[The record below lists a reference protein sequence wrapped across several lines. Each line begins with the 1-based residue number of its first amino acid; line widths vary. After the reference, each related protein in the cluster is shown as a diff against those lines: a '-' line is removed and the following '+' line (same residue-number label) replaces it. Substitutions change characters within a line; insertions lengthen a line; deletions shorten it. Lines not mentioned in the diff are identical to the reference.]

1 MTRDARMMMMFEFFK
16 RSAHKYYGE
25 SPNFHDKDH
34 SRVILITIADK
45 GEADR
50 NAGTYSTGD
59 KRLSNFGKR
68 VAGFVTKQKYS
79 FKTVRIV
86 ETTIK
91 NSLKQQQKVFTTIK
105 TAYYSI
111 NTFTNTLMKGGINVS
126 NSLGRMTSLF
136 EGSP

>member
-1 MTRDARMMMMFEFFK
+1 MFEFFK

-79 FKTVRIV
+79 FKTVRNNEVFQELIRK
-86 ETTIK
+86 K
-91 NSLKQQQKVFTTIK
+91 N
-105 TAYYSI
+105 YSRLQF
-111 NTFTNTLMKGGINVS
+111 NH
-126 NSLGRMTSLF
+126 
-136 EGSP
+136 

>member
-1 MTRDARMMMMFEFFK
+1 MMFEFFK

-79 FKTVRIV
+79 FKTVGAKYQSLFGGIWTDV
-86 ETTIK
+86 AKKTET
-91 NSLKQQQKVFTTIK
+91 NSLK
-105 TAYYSI
+105 
-111 NTFTNTLMKGGINVS
+111 L
-126 NSLGRMTSLF
+126 
-136 EGSP
+136 E